1 MAGHGY
7 SFVTDK
13 AFSAFARDLE
23 LGAWKGVSIARYDVP
38 SRVPTAS
45 LFEAPRPVVWKVRAL
60 WSIAA
65 LDEALGV
72 ASAAAL
78 AELDAEWDAAQR
90 ALHLFLA
97 SAAEGRDPAHR
108 DAAIRLRGALLAGA
122 GTEQTQYGYD
132 AEVDFGGHQV
142 AIASKAPRSADV
154 KKVGAGAYL
163 KRIEEATT
171 ALARGLGRSSG
182 QTRAI
187 ARSKRIR
194 EAMTACTSAFNAIH
208 DEISWLLAH
217 TPSGKQR
224 ELLEALHAP
233 FLALLERSPPRAL
246 TADEKDDDTA
256 TAEPPR
262 PRVHRPEST
271 PA

>member
-1 MAGHGY
+1 MAAHGY

-23 LGAWKGVSIARYDVP
+23 HGAWKGVLIGRYDVP
-38 SRVPTAS
+38 SRVPTAL
-45 LFEAPRPVVWKVRAL
+45 LFEAPRPVVWKLRAL

-90 ALHLFLA
+90 ALHLLLA

-108 DAAIRLRGALLAGA
+108 DAAIRLRSALLAGA

-132 AEVDFGGHQV
+132 AEVDFGWHQV

-194 EAMTACTSAFNAIH
+194 EAMAACTSAFNAIH
-208 DEISWLLAH
+208 DEISWLLEH

-246 TADEKDDDTA
+246 TADEKDDTA
-256 TAEPPR
+256 TAEPPS
-262 PRVHRPEST
+262 PRLDRPEST